1 MPPDGEGFLKTGLDM
16 QSYESLMQG
25 TFYGEVI
32 VPGDSRR
39 SILNKVVE
47 GRAGQAMLMPHN
59 SDNKLSDAEIEA
71 LRLWVEQ
78 GAHFN

>member
-1 MPPDGEGFLKTGLDM
+1 M
-16 QSYESLMQG
+16 QSYESLMHG

-39 SILNKVVE
+39 SILNKLVE
-47 GRAGQAMLMPHN
+47 GRAGEAMLMPHN
-59 SDNKLSDAEIEA
+59 SNSRLTDAEIEA

-78 GAHFN
+78 GAKYD